1 MGIKMTG
8 EQLKLLAT
16 LFPNLTVLELI
27 KRYNTQLN
35 K

>member
-27 KRYNTQLN
+27 RQYNTQL
-35 K
+35 KK